1 MATSINEM
9 EIEKLNK
16 NQTIYDPMTF
26 VNIETTPESQ
36 PEQKPLGLR
45 STAVFRQFL
54 IVFIANLSILA
65 PAMGLGYPSVTLQQL
80 TDVKESFFLSA
91 SEASWFASINAIACP
106 VGGILNAYLLD
117 KFGRKATIFIINI
130 VSIVSWG
137 LMGSSYYK
145 SWTLKFAQVI
155 VARFIIGIASGLSSS
170 AVSVYSA
177 EICHPNFRGRLTL
190 GSSAA
195 TATGI
200 FAMFTLGHFIRGNWR
215 LLAQIAC
222 AFSMFTFLLT
232 FFIPESP
239 TWLIVKD
246 RIEESRKSLRFF
258 RGLKSKNA
266 PYSSE
271 FEREFNIL
279 LKSLSLAEGEH
290 KPRFWEAIKA
300 PEVYKPLLIMIGFF
314 ACQQFSGI
322 FVVVVYA
329 VQISIEA
336 GVTIDPILCAMLVA
350 FIRVPTTF
358 AVGLVLDR
366 WGRRPPAMFSGFGMG
381 ICMFILAGS
390 VWFPTTLGT
399 IPHLPVVGICMY
411 IVTSTLGLMTL
422 PFSMIGEVYPQ
433 RMRGTAAGITI
444 SCNYALSFLC
454 VKLFPNMVETMGK
467 ANVFAFYGT
476 AAFLAIVYIYM
487 FLPETKGKTLFE
499 ISEEFKGSK
508 RNEKKEIPLMMDIE
522 MKEQQHHQ

>member
-1 MATSINEM
+1 MAKINHEL
-9 EIEKLNK
+9 ETEKLNPNHK
-16 NQTIYDPMTF
+16 VYNPLSIS
-26 VNIETTPESQ
+26 IEEIQQQSS
-36 PEQKPLGLR
+36 EQKPLGLR
-45 STAVFRQFL
+45 GNAVFRQFL
-54 IVFIANLSILA
+54 MVFIANLCILA
-65 PAMGLGYPSVTLQQL
+65 PAAGLGYPSVTLIQL
-80 TDVKESFFLSA
+80 TDPKEPFYLNP

-117 KFGRKATIFIINI
+117 KLGRKPTLFVINI
-130 VSIVSWG
+130 TSILSWG
-137 LMGSSYYK
+137 LMGSSYYTN
-145 SWTLKFAQVI
+145 WHLKFAQMI

-200 FAMFTLGHFIRGNWR
+200 FAMFTLGHFIRGDWR

-222 AFSMFTFLLT
+222 GYSVFTLILTFL
-232 FFIPESP
+232 IPESP

-246 RIEESRKSLRFF
+246 RLEESRKSLRFF
-258 RGLKSKNA
+258 RGLRNA
-266 PYSSE
+266 PYSTE
-271 FEREFNIL
+271 FEHEFSVL
-279 LKSLSLAEGEH
+279 QKSLALADGEH
-290 KPRFWEAIKA
+290 TPHFWEAIRA

-366 WGRRPPAMFSGFGMG
+366 WGRRPPAMFSGLGMG
-381 ICMFILAGS
+381 ICMFILAAS
-390 VWFPTTLGT
+390 VWFPIIGT
-399 IPHLPVVGICMY
+399 VPHLPVICICMY

-422 PFSMIGEVYPQ
+422 PFSMIGEVFPQ

-444 SCNYALSFLC
+444 SCNYTLSFLC
-454 VKLFPNMVETMGK
+454 VKLFPNMVSSMGK

-499 ISEEFKGSK
+499 ISEEFKGSSS
-508 RNEKKEIPLMMDIE
+508 KKKIPLMVDIE
-522 MKEQQHHQ
+522 MKEEKQRGY